1 MILSTTK
8 ELRLHA
14 PSVAIDNLGSFQ
26 GILDNSEKDFLLDKL
41 GAKLYQR
48 LCEYYE
54 SISPDDFYLDVTGGT
69 YAATPYKTLLLYAQ
83 RMVVFD
89 ALSRFAPQ
97 QAVSVNST
105 GINMASSNDYDTVSD
120 KMLDKS
126 VQGYKKEAMV
136 SLNNLLV
143 LLEGWAGDSV
153 RKTDDSVLK
162 TNDSV
167 QKTDDSVQKTDDS
180 VQIKDKEEI
189 VNLWQ
194 ESKFYFLHSDLLI
207 PTALTLQQYVDIYDN
222 RDRFIRLLPDLH
234 FIQDEYI
241 TEAIGEDTITQ
252 LLHSTDPADQRLLRK
267 VQRLMVAHLK
277 DRTTVIAFDKQTRQ
291 QAHDDVIALRTSI
304 LKTIKERTEQSQPSP
319 DTKPDTGTTPEAGSE
334 GYKNN
339 EPGSKIFV
347 SPMLY

>member
-1 MILSTTK
+1 MIILTTK

-14 PSVAIDNLGSFQ
+14 PSIAIDDLGSFQ

-41 GAKLYQR
+41 GAKLYQA
-48 LCEYYE
+48 LCAYYE
-54 SISPDDFYLDVTGGT
+54 SISPDDFYMDVTNGT
-69 YAATPYKTLLLYAQ
+69 YATTPYKVLLLYAQ

-89 ALSRFAPQ
+89 ALARFAPQ
-97 QAVSVNST
+97 QAVSVNSS

-143 LLEGWAGDSV
+143 LLEGWATPINTAMAVSETTGIDNEADF
-153 RKTDDSVLK
+153 RK
-162 TNDSV
+162 
-167 QKTDDSVQKTDDS
+167 
-180 VQIKDKEEI
+180 QIEEI
-189 VNLWQ
+189 IVLWQ

-241 TEAIGEDTITQ
+241 TEAIGEDLIAR
-252 LLHSTDPADQRLLRK
+252 LLHSTDPTDQRLLRK

-277 DRTTVIAFDKQTRQ
+277 ERTTVIAFDKQTRL
-291 QAHDDVIALRTSI
+291 QAHDDAIALRASI
-304 LKTIKERTEQSQPSP
+304 LKTIKERSEQSSP
-319 DTKPDTGTTPEAGSE
+319 DTDTQSNNE

-347 SPMLY
+347 SPLLY

>member
-1 MILSTTK
+1 MILTTTK

-14 PSVAIDNLGSFQ
+14 PSVAIDDLGSFQ

-41 GAKLYQR
+41 GAKLYQS
-48 LCEYYE
+48 LCKYYAN
-54 SISPDDFYLDVTGGT
+54 ISPDDFYLDVTSGT
-69 YAATPYKTLLLYAQ
+69 YAATPYKILLLYAQ

-89 ALSRFAPQ
+89 ALARFAPQ

-143 LLEGWAGDSV
+143 LLEGWATTANTAMAIDETAG
-153 RKTDDSVLK
+153 TDNEEDF
-162 TNDSV
+162 
-167 QKTDDSVQKTDDS
+167 QQ
-180 VQIKDKEEI
+180 QIEDI
-189 VNLWQ
+189 VYLWQ

-241 TEAIGEDTITQ
+241 TEAIGEDTIAR

-267 VQRLMVAHLK
+267 VQRLMVALLK
-277 DRTTVIAFDKQTRQ
+277 ERTTVIAFDKQTRQ
-291 QAHDDVIALRTSI
+291 QAHDDAIALRASI
-304 LKTIKERTEQSQPSP
+304 LKTIKERTEQPTSST
-319 DTKPDTGTTPEAGSE
+319 DTKPDTGTKAEGKSE

-339 EPGSKIFV
+339 EQGSKIFV
-347 SPMLY
+347 SPLLY

>member
-1 MILSTTK
+1 MIISTTK

-14 PSVAIDNLGSFQ
+14 PSVAIDDLGSFQ

-54 SISPDDFYLDVTGGT
+54 SISPDDFYLDATNGT

-105 GINMASSNDYDTVSD
+105 GINVASSNDYDAVSD

-143 LLEGWAGDSV
+143 LLEGWATTINTATAIDDETE
-153 RKTDDSVLK
+153 TDTTSEY
-162 TNDSV
+162 
-167 QKTDDSVQKTDDS
+167 QKQV
-180 VQIKDKEEI
+180 EEI
-189 VNLWQ
+189 VTLWQ

-241 TEAIGEDTITQ
+241 TEAIGEDIIMR
-252 LLHSTDPADQRLLRK
+252 LLHSTYPAGQRLMQR
-267 VQRLMVAHLK
+267 VQRLMVALLK
-277 DRTTVIAFDKQTRQ
+277 ERTTVIAFDKQTRQ
-291 QAHDDVIALRTSI
+291 QAHDDAVALRTSI
-304 LKTIKERTEQSQPSP
+304 LKTIKERTEQPHPSP
-319 DTKPDTGTTPEAGSE
+319 DTKPSTGATLEGGSE

-339 EPGSKIFV
+339 QSGSKIFV
-347 SPMLY
+347 SPLLY

>member
-14 PSVAIDNLGSFQ
+14 PSVAIDDLGSLQ

-48 LCEYYE
+48 LCEYYA
-54 SISPDDFYLDVTGGT
+54 SIPSDDFYLDVTGGT
-69 YAATPYKTLLLYAQ
+69 YDATPYKVLLLYAQ

-105 GINMASSNDYDTVSD
+105 GINMASSNDYDAVSD

-143 LLEGWAGDSV
+143 LLEGWAAPIYTATAIADEAG
-153 RKTDDSVLK
+153 TDTTSEY
-162 TNDSV
+162 
-167 QKTDDSVQKTDDS
+167 QKQV
-180 VQIKDKEEI
+180 EEI
-189 VNLWQ
+189 VVLWQ

-222 RDRFIRLLPDLH
+222 RDKFIRLLPDLH
-234 FIQDEYI
+234 FIQDEDI
-241 TEAIGEDTITQ
+241 TEAIGEDTITR
-252 LLHSTDPADQRLLRK
+252 LLHSTDPADQRLMRK
-267 VQRLMVAHLK
+267 VQRLMVALLK
-277 DRTTVIAFDKQTRQ
+277 ERTTVIAFDKQTRQ
-291 QAHDDVIALRTSI
+291 QAHDDAVALRTSI
-304 LKTIKERTEQSQPSP
+304 LNTIKECAEQPQPST
-319 DTKPDTGTTPEAGSE
+319 DTDTENKTENNSE

-347 SPMLY
+347 SPLLY

>member
-14 PSVAIDNLGSFQ
+14 PSVAIDDLGSFQ

-41 GAKLYQR
+41 GSKLYQS
-48 LCEYYE
+48 LCKYYE

-69 YAATPYKTLLLYAQ
+69 YAATPYKVLLLYAQ

-89 ALSRFAPQ
+89 ALARFEPQ

-105 GINMASSNDYDTVSD
+105 GINMASSNDYEAVSD

-143 LLEGWAGDSV
+143 LLEGWATPISTAMAIGDTAG
-153 RKTDDSVLK
+153 TDTTSEY
-162 TNDSV
+162 
-167 QKTDDSVQKTDDS
+167 QKQV
-180 VQIKDKEEI
+180 EEI
-189 VNLWQ
+189 VVLWQ
-194 ESKFYFLHSDLLI
+194 ESKFYFLHADLLI

-222 RDRFIRLLPDLH
+222 RDKFIRLLPDLH

-241 TEAIGEDTITQ
+241 TEAIGEDTIDL
-252 LLHSTDPADQRLLRK
+252 LLHSTDPDDQRLLRK

-277 DRTTVIAFDKQTRQ
+277 ERTTVIAFDKQTRQ
-291 QAHDDVIALRTSI
+291 QAHDDAVALRTSI
-304 LKTIKERTEQSQPSP
+304 LKAIKERNEQPQPST
-319 DTKPDTGTTPEAGSE
+319 DTTPSTDTENKTENNE

-339 EPGSKIFV
+339 EPDSKIFV
-347 SPMLY
+347 SPLLY

>member
-1 MILSTTK
+1 MIILTTK

-14 PSVAIDNLGSFQ
+14 PSIAIDDLGSFQ

-41 GAKLYQR
+41 GAKLYQA
-48 LCEYYE
+48 LCAYYE
-54 SISPDDFYLDVTGGT
+54 SISPDDFYMDVTNGT
-69 YAATPYKTLLLYAQ
+69 YAATPYKVLLLYAQ

-89 ALSRFAPQ
+89 ALARFAPQ
-97 QAVSVNST
+97 QAVSVNSS

-143 LLEGWAGDSV
+143 LLEGWATPINTAMAVSETTGIDNEA
-153 RKTDDSVLK
+153 DF
-162 TNDSV
+162 
-167 QKTDDSVQKTDDS
+167 QK
-180 VQIKDKEEI
+180 QIEEI
-189 VNLWQ
+189 IVLWQ

-241 TEAIGEDTITQ
+241 TEAIGEDLIAR
-252 LLHSTDPADQRLLRK
+252 LLHSTDPTDQRLLRK

-277 DRTTVIAFDKQTRQ
+277 ERTTVIAFDKQTRL
-291 QAHDDVIALRTSI
+291 QAHDDAIALRASI
-304 LKTIKERTEQSQPSP
+304 LKTIKERSEQSSP
-319 DTKPDTGTTPEAGSE
+319 DTDTQSNNE

-347 SPMLY
+347 SPLLY

>member
-14 PSVAIDNLGSFQ
+14 PSVAIDDLGSFQ

-41 GAKLYQR
+41 GSKLYQS
-48 LCEYYE
+48 LCAYYE
-54 SISPDDFYLDVTGGT
+54 SISPDDFYTDVTSGT
-69 YAATPYKTLLLYAQ
+69 YAATPYKVLLLYAQ

-89 ALSRFAPQ
+89 ALARFAPQ
-97 QAVSVNST
+97 HAVSVNST
-105 GINMASSNDYDTVSD
+105 GINMASSNDYDAVSD

-143 LLEGWAGDSV
+143 LLEGWAMPINTAMAIDETTG
-153 RKTDDSVLK
+153 TDITSEY
-162 TNDSV
+162 
-167 QKTDDSVQKTDDS
+167 QKQV
-180 VQIKDKEEI
+180 EEI
-189 VNLWQ
+189 VVLWQ
-194 ESKFYFLHSDLLI
+194 ESKFYFLHADLLI

-241 TEAIGEDTITQ
+241 TEAIGEDLIAQ

-277 DRTTVIAFDKQTRQ
+277 ERTTVIAFDKQTRQ
-291 QAHDDVIALRTSI
+291 QAHDDAVALRTSI
-304 LKTIKERTEQSQPSP
+304 LKAIKERTELIESSS
-319 DTKPDTGTTPEAGSE
+319 DTKPDNGTTSEADSK
-334 GYKNN
+334 GYENN

-347 SPMLY
+347 SPLLY

>member
-14 PSVAIDNLGSFQ
+14 PSVAIDDLGSFQ

-41 GAKLYQR
+41 GSKLYQA
-48 LCEYYE
+48 LCAYYE
-54 SISPDDFYLDVTGGT
+54 SISPDDFYTDVTNGT
-69 YAATPYKTLLLYAQ
+69 YAATPYKVLLLYAQ

-89 ALSRFAPQ
+89 ALARFAPQ

-105 GINMASSNDYDTVSD
+105 GINMASSNDYEAVND

-143 LLEGWAGDSV
+143 LLEGWATPINTAMAIGETTG
-153 RKTDDSVLK
+153 TDTS
-162 TNDSV
+162 SEY
-167 QKTDDSVQKTDDS
+167 QKQV
-180 VQIKDKEEI
+180 VEI
-189 VNLWQ
+189 VGLWQ
-194 ESKFYFLHSDLLI
+194 ESKFYFLHADLLI

-241 TEAIGEDTITQ
+241 TEAIGEDTIDL
-252 LLHSTDPADQRLLRK
+252 LLHSTDPDDQRLLRK

-277 DRTTVIAFDKQTRQ
+277 ERTTVIAFDKQTRQ
-291 QAHDDVIALRTSI
+291 QSHDDAIALRTSI
-304 LKTIKERTEQSQPSP
+304 LKTIKERTEPIESSP
-319 DTKPDTGTTPEAGSE
+319 DTKPDANSEGKTE

-347 SPMLY
+347 SPLLY

>member
-1 MILSTTK
+1 MILLTTK

-14 PSVAIDNLGSFQ
+14 PSVAIDDLGSFQ

-48 LCEYYE
+48 LCEYYA
-54 SISPDDFYLDVTGGT
+54 SISPDDFYLDVTSGT
-69 YAATPYKTLLLYAQ
+69 YTATPYKVLLLYAQ

-89 ALSRFAPQ
+89 ALARFAPQ

-143 LLEGWAGDSV
+143 LLEGWATTINTAMAVDETSG
-153 RKTDDSVLK
+153 TDTEDEF
-162 TNDSV
+162 
-167 QKTDDSVQKTDDS
+167 QKQV
-180 VQIKDKEEI
+180 EEI
-189 VNLWQ
+189 VMLWQ

-241 TEAIGEDTITQ
+241 TEAIGEDTIAQ

-277 DRTTVIAFDKQTRQ
+277 ERTTVIAFDKQTRQ
-291 QAHDDVIALRTSI
+291 QAHDDAIALRTSI
-304 LKTIKERTEQSQPSP
+304 LKTIKERTEQPQSSP
-319 DTKPDTGTTPEAGSE
+319 GTTSDTATATDSSNSE

-347 SPMLY
+347 PPLLY

>member
-1 MILSTTK
+1 MILTTTK

-14 PSVAIDNLGSFQ
+14 PSVAIDDLGSFQ

-48 LCEYYE
+48 LCEYYN

-69 YAATPYKTLLLYAQ
+69 YAATPYKVLLLYAQ

-143 LLEGWAGDSV
+143 LLEGWAAPICTAATIDDETE
-153 RKTDDSVLK
+153 TDTTSDY
-162 TNDSV
+162 
-167 QKTDDSVQKTDDS
+167 QKQV
-180 VQIKDKEEI
+180 EEI
-189 VNLWQ
+189 VVLWQ

-222 RDRFIRLLPDLH
+222 RDKFIRLLPDLH

-241 TEAIGEDTITQ
+241 SEAIGEDTINR

-277 DRTTVIAFDKQTRQ
+277 ERTTVIAFDKQTRQ
-291 QAHDDVIALRTSI
+291 QAHDDAIALRTSI
-304 LKTIKERTEQSQPSP
+304 LKTIKERTEQPQPST
-319 DTKPDTGTTPEAGSE
+319 DTKPDTGATSDADSE

-339 EPGSKIFV
+339 EQGSKIFV
-347 SPMLY
+347 SPLLY

>member
-14 PSVAIDNLGSFQ
+14 PSVAIDDLGSFQ

-41 GAKLYQR
+41 GGKLYQA
-48 LCEYYE
+48 LCAYYE
-54 SISPDDFYLDVTGGT
+54 RISPDDFYLDVTCGT
-69 YAATPYKTLLLYAQ
+69 YAATPYKVLLLYAQ

-89 ALSRFAPQ
+89 ALARFAPQ

-105 GINMASSNDYDTVSD
+105 GINMASSNDYEAVSD

-143 LLEGWAGDSV
+143 LLEGWAMPINTAMAIDETAG
-153 RKTDDSVLK
+153 TDNTSEY
-162 TNDSV
+162 
-167 QKTDDSVQKTDDS
+167 QKQV
-180 VQIKDKEEI
+180 EEI
-189 VNLWQ
+189 VVLWQ
-194 ESKFYFLHSDLLI
+194 ESKFYFLHADLLI

-241 TEAIGEDTITQ
+241 TETIGEDTID
-252 LLHSTDPADQRLLRK
+252 LLLLSTDPDDQRLLRK

-277 DRTTVIAFDKQTRQ
+277 ERTTVIAFDKQTRQ
-291 QAHDDVIALRTSI
+291 QAHDDTSALRTSI
-304 LKTIKERTEQSQPSP
+304 LKTIKERTEPIEPSP
-319 DTKPDTGTTPEAGSE
+319 DTNPDANSEGRNE

-347 SPMLY
+347 SPLLY

>member
-14 PSVAIDNLGSFQ
+14 PSVAIDDLGSFQ

-41 GAKLYQR
+41 GNKLYQA

-54 SISPDDFYLDVTGGT
+54 SISPDDFYMDVTNGT
-69 YAATPYKTLLLYAQ
+69 YANSPFKALLLYAQ

-105 GINMASSNDYDTVSD
+105 GINMASSNDYDSVSD

-143 LLEGWAGDSV
+143 LLEGWATPINTAMAI
-153 RKTDDSVLK
+153 TDE
-162 TNDSV
+162 TG
-167 QKTDDSVQKTDDS
+167 TDVTSDFEKQV
-180 VQIKDKEEI
+180 EEI
-189 VNLWQ
+189 VALWQ

-241 TEAIGEDTITQ
+241 TETIGEKVIAR
-252 LLHSTDPADQRLLRK
+252 LLHSTAPTDQRLLRK

-277 DRTTVIAFDKQTRQ
+277 ERTTVIAFDKQTRQ
-291 QAHDDVIALRTSI
+291 QAHDDAVALRTSI
-304 LKTIKERTEQSQPSP
+304 LKTIKERTEPIESSS
-319 DTKPDTGTTPEAGSE
+319 DTKPDANNEGKNE

-339 EPGSKIFV
+339 EPDSKIFV
-347 SPMLY
+347 SPLLY

>member
-1 MILSTTK
+1 MILTTTK

-14 PSVAIDNLGSFQ
+14 PSVAIDDLGSFQ

-41 GAKLYQR
+41 GAKLYQS
-48 LCEYYE
+48 LCDYYAG
-54 SISPDDFYLDVTGGT
+54 ISPDDFYLDVTSGT
-69 YAATPYKTLLLYAQ
+69 YAATPYKVLLLYAQ

-143 LLEGWAGDSV
+143 LLEGWATTANTAMAIGDETE
-153 RKTDDSVLK
+153 TDSEDEF
-162 TNDSV
+162 
-167 QKTDDSVQKTDDS
+167 QKQV
-180 VQIKDKEEI
+180 EEI
-189 VNLWQ
+189 VLLWQ

-241 TEAIGEDTITQ
+241 TEAIGEDTIAQ

-277 DRTTVIAFDKQTRQ
+277 ERTTVIAFDKQTRQ
-291 QAHDDVIALRTSI
+291 QAHDDAIALRTSI
-304 LKTIKERTEQSQPSP
+304 LKTIKERTQQPQPSTDAEVKA
-319 DTKPDTGTTPEAGSE
+319 DTQAESNSE

-347 SPMLY
+347 PPLLY

>member
-1 MILSTTK
+1 MIILTTK

-14 PSVAIDNLGSFQ
+14 PSIAIDDLGSFQ

-41 GAKLYQR
+41 GTKLYQA
-48 LCEYYE
+48 LCAYYE
-54 SISPDDFYLDVTGGT
+54 SISPDDFYMDVTNGT
-69 YAATPYKTLLLYAQ
+69 YAATPYKVLLLYAQ

-89 ALSRFAPQ
+89 ALARFAPQ
-97 QAVSVNST
+97 QAVSVNSS

-143 LLEGWAGDSV
+143 LLEGWAIPINTAMAVGETTGIDNEA
-153 RKTDDSVLK
+153 DF
-162 TNDSV
+162 
-167 QKTDDSVQKTDDS
+167 QK
-180 VQIKDKEEI
+180 QIEEI
-189 VNLWQ
+189 IVLWQ

-241 TEAIGEDTITQ
+241 TEAIGEDLIAR
-252 LLHSTDPADQRLLRK
+252 LLHSTDPIDQRLLRK

-277 DRTTVIAFDKQTRQ
+277 ERTSVIAFDKQTRL
-291 QAHDDVIALRTSI
+291 QAHDDAIALRASI
-304 LKTIKERTEQSQPSP
+304 LKTIKECSEQASP
-319 DTKPDTGTTPEAGSE
+319 DTETTSPDSDTQSNNE

-347 SPMLY
+347 SPLLY

>member
-14 PSVAIDNLGSFQ
+14 PSVAIDDLGSFQ

-41 GAKLYQR
+41 GSKLYQA
-48 LCEYYE
+48 LCAYYE
-54 SISPDDFYLDVTGGT
+54 SISPDDFYLDVTNGT
-69 YAATPYKTLLLYAQ
+69 YAAIPYKVLLLYAQ

-89 ALSRFAPQ
+89 ALARFAPQ

-105 GINMASSNDYDTVSD
+105 GINMASSNDYEAVSD

-143 LLEGWAGDSV
+143 LLEGWA
-153 RKTDDSVLK
+153 TPIN
-162 TNDSV
+162 TAM
-167 QKTDDSVQKTDDS
+167 
-180 VQIKDKEEI
+180 EI
-189 VNLWQ
+189 VDTSGTDTTSEYQKQVEDIVVLWQ
-194 ESKFYFLHSDLLI
+194 ESKFYFLHADLLI

-222 RDRFIRLLPDLH
+222 RDKFIRLLPDLH

-241 TEAIGEDTITQ
+241 TEAIGEDTIDL
-252 LLHSTDPADQRLLRK
+252 LLHSTDPDDQRLLRK

-277 DRTTVIAFDKQTRQ
+277 ERTTVIAFDKQTRQ
-291 QAHDDVIALRTSI
+291 QAHDDAVALRTSI
-304 LKTIKERTEQSQPSP
+304 LKTIKERTEPIESPP
-319 DTKPDTGTTPEAGSE
+319 DTKPDTNSEGKNE

-347 SPMLY
+347 SPLLY

>member
-1 MILSTTK
+1 MILTTTK

-14 PSVAIDNLGSFQ
+14 PSVAIDDLGSFQ

-41 GAKLYQR
+41 GAKLYQS
-48 LCEYYE
+48 LCKYYD
-54 SISPDDFYLDVTGGT
+54 SISPDDFYLDVTSGT
-69 YAATPYKTLLLYAQ
+69 YAATPYKILLLYAQ

-89 ALSRFAPQ
+89 ALARFAPQ

-143 LLEGWAGDSV
+143 LLEGWATTAKTAMAIGDETE
-153 RKTDDSVLK
+153 TDSEDEF
-162 TNDSV
+162 
-167 QKTDDSVQKTDDS
+167 QKQV
-180 VQIKDKEEI
+180 EEI
-189 VNLWQ
+189 VLLWQ

-234 FIQDEYI
+234 FIQDEYV
-241 TEAIGEDTITQ
+241 TEAIGEDIIAQ

-277 DRTTVIAFDKQTRQ
+277 ERTTVIAFDKQTRQ
-291 QAHDDVIALRTSI
+291 QAHDDTIALRTSI
-304 LKTIKERTEQSQPSP
+304 LKTIKERTQQPQP
-319 DTKPDTGTTPEAGSE
+319 DTKAKADTQAESNSE

-339 EPGSKIFV
+339 EQGSKIFV
-347 SPMLY
+347 SPLLY

>member
-1 MILSTTK
+1 MIISTTK
-8 ELRLHA
+8 ELRIHA
-14 PSVAIDNLGSFQ
+14 PSVAIDDLGSFQ

-41 GAKLYQR
+41 GAKLYQS
-48 LCEYYE
+48 LCKYYE
-54 SISPDDFYLDVTGGT
+54 SISPDDFYMDVTNGT
-69 YAATPYKTLLLYAQ
+69 YATTPYKVLLLYAQ

-105 GINMASSNDYDTVSD
+105 GINMASSNDYDSVSD

-143 LLEGWAGDSV
+143 LLEGWATPINTAMEIADTTETDTASEY
-153 RKTDDSVLK
+153 RKQV
-162 TNDSV
+162 
-167 QKTDDSVQKTDDS
+167 
-180 VQIKDKEEI
+180 EEI
-189 VNLWQ
+189 VAHWQ

-207 PTALTLQQYVDIYDN
+207 PTALTLQRYVDIYDN

-241 TEAIGEDTITQ
+241 TEALGEEVLTQ
-252 LLHSTDPADQRLLRK
+252 LLHSTDPTDQRLLRK

-277 DRTTVIAFDKQTRQ
+277 ERTTVIAFDKQTRQ
-291 QAHDDVIALRTSI
+291 QAHDDVVALRTSV
-304 LKTIKERTEQSQPSP
+304 LKAIKERTEPPQPSP
-319 DTKPDTGTTPEAGSE
+319 DTKPGTDTTPDGKTE
-334 GYKNN
+334 GYKYN

-347 SPMLY
+347 SPLLY

>member
-1 MILSTTK
+1 MILTTTK

-14 PSVAIDNLGSFQ
+14 PSVAIDDLGSFQ

-41 GAKLYQR
+41 GAKLYQS
-48 LCEYYE
+48 LCKYYE
-54 SISPDDFYLDVTGGT
+54 SISPDDFYLDVTSGT
-69 YAATPYKTLLLYAQ
+69 YAATPYKVLLLYAQ

-89 ALSRFAPQ
+89 ALARFAPQ

-143 LLEGWAGDSV
+143 LLEGWATTANTAMAIDETAG
-153 RKTDDSVLK
+153 TD
-162 TNDSV
+162 NEEEF
-167 QKTDDSVQKTDDS
+167 QE
-180 VQIKDKEEI
+180 QIEDI
-189 VNLWQ
+189 VYLWQ

-241 TEAIGEDTITQ
+241 TEAIGEDVIAQ

-277 DRTTVIAFDKQTRQ
+277 ERTTVIAFDKQTRQ
-291 QAHDDVIALRTSI
+291 QAHDDAVALRTSI
-304 LKTIKERTEQSQPSP
+304 LNTIKERTEQPQPST
-319 DTKPDTGTTPEAGSE
+319 DTEAKAESKNE

-339 EPGSKIFV
+339 ESGSKIFV
-347 SPMLY
+347 SPLLY

>member
-14 PSVAIDNLGSFQ
+14 PSVAIDDLGSFQ

-41 GAKLYQR
+41 GSKLYQS
-48 LCEYYE
+48 LCEYYA
-54 SISPDDFYLDVTGGT
+54 SISPDDFYMDVTNGI
-69 YAATPYKTLLLYAQ
+69 YAATPYKVLLLYAQ

-89 ALSRFAPQ
+89 ALARFAPQ
-97 QAVSVNST
+97 QAVSVNSA
-105 GINMASSNDYDTVSD
+105 GINMASSNDYDSVSD

-143 LLEGWAGDSV
+143 LLEGWATPINTAMII
-153 RKTDDSVLK
+153 TDA
-162 TNDSV
+162 TG
-167 QKTDDSVQKTDDS
+167 TDITSEFQQQV
-180 VQIKDKEEI
+180 EEI
-189 VNLWQ
+189 VVLWQ

-241 TEAIGEDTITQ
+241 TEAIGEDIITQ
-252 LLHSTDPADQRLLRK
+252 LLHSTDPTDQRLLRK

-277 DRTTVIAFDKQTRQ
+277 ERTTVIAFDKQTRL
-291 QAHDDVIALRTSI
+291 QAHDDAVALRTSI
-304 LKTIKERTEQSQPSP
+304 LKAIKERTEQPESTP
-319 DTKPDTGTTPEAGSE
+319 DTKPNTESKVEGDNE

-347 SPMLY
+347 SPLLY

>member
-14 PSVAIDNLGSFQ
+14 PSVAIDDLGSFQ

-41 GAKLYQR
+41 GEKLYQS
-48 LCEYYE
+48 LCKYYE
-54 SISPDDFYLDVTGGT
+54 SISPDDFYLDVTSGT
-69 YAATPYKTLLLYAQ
+69 YAATPYKVLLLYAQ

-89 ALSRFAPQ
+89 ALARFAPQ

-143 LLEGWAGDSV
+143 LLEGWATQINTATEIADETG
-153 RKTDDSVLK
+153 TDTTSDY
-162 TNDSV
+162 
-167 QKTDDSVQKTDDS
+167 QKQV
-180 VQIKDKEEI
+180 EEI
-189 VNLWQ
+189 VVLWQ

-241 TEAIGEDTITQ
+241 TEAIGEDIITQ

-277 DRTTVIAFDKQTRQ
+277 ERTTVIAFDKQTRQ
-291 QAHDDVIALRTSI
+291 QAHDDAIALRTSI
-304 LKTIKERTEQSQPSP
+304 LNTIKECTEQPQPST
-319 DTKPDTGTTPEAGSE
+319 DTTPEANSE

-339 EPGSKIFV
+339 ESGSKIFV
-347 SPMLY
+347 SPLLY

>member
-1 MILSTTK
+1 MILTTTK

-14 PSVAIDNLGSFQ
+14 PSVAIDDLGSFQ

-41 GAKLYQR
+41 GAKLYQS
-48 LCEYYE
+48 LCEYYG
-54 SISPDDFYLDVTGGT
+54 SISPDDFYLDVTSGT
-69 YAATPYKTLLLYAQ
+69 YAATPYKVLLLYAQ

-89 ALSRFAPQ
+89 ALARFAPQ

-143 LLEGWAGDSV
+143 LLEGWATTANTAMAIDETIG
-153 RKTDDSVLK
+153 TD
-162 TNDSV
+162 NEEEF
-167 QKTDDSVQKTDDS
+167 QQ
-180 VQIKDKEEI
+180 QIEDI
-189 VNLWQ
+189 VYLWQ

-241 TEAIGEDTITQ
+241 TEAIGEDVIAQ
-252 LLHSTDPADQRLLRK
+252 LLHSTDLADQRLLRK

-277 DRTTVIAFDKQTRQ
+277 ERTTVIAFDKQTRQ
-291 QAHDDVIALRTSI
+291 QAHDDAVALRTSI
-304 LKTIKERTEQSQPSP
+304 LNTIKERIEHPQPQP
-319 DTKPDTGTTPEAGSE
+319 DTEAKADTEAESNSE

-339 EPGSKIFV
+339 EQGSKIFV
-347 SPMLY
+347 SPLLY

>member
-14 PSVAIDNLGSFQ
+14 PSIAIDDLGSFQ

-41 GAKLYQR
+41 GAKLYQA
-48 LCEYYE
+48 LCAYYE
-54 SISPDDFYLDVTGGT
+54 SISPDDFYMDIINGT
-69 YAATPYKTLLLYAQ
+69 YTATPYKVLLLYAQ

-89 ALSRFAPQ
+89 ALARFAPQ
-97 QAVSVNST
+97 QAVSVNSS
-105 GINMASSNDYDTVSD
+105 GINMASSNDYDTVTD
-120 KMLDKS
+120 QMLDKS

-143 LLEGWAGDSV
+143 LLEGWATPINTAITVGETTGIDNEQ
-153 RKTDDSVLK
+153 DF
-162 TNDSV
+162 
-167 QKTDDSVQKTDDS
+167 QK
-180 VQIKDKEEI
+180 QIEEI
-189 VNLWQ
+189 IVLWQ
-194 ESKFYFLHSDLLI
+194 ESKFYFLHADLLI

-241 TEAIGEDTITQ
+241 TEAIGEDLIAR
-252 LLHSTDPADQRLLRK
+252 LLHSTDPTDQRLLRK

-277 DRTTVIAFDKQTRQ
+277 ERTSVIAFDKQTRL
-291 QAHDDVIALRTSI
+291 QAHDDAIALRASI
-304 LKTIKERTEQSQPSP
+304 LKTIKERTEQSSPDNESTSP
-319 DTKPDTGTTPEAGSE
+319 DTDTQSNNE

-347 SPMLY
+347 SPLLY

>member
-1 MILSTTK
+1 MILTTTK

-14 PSVAIDNLGSFQ
+14 PSVAIDDLGSFQ

-41 GAKLYQR
+41 GAKLYQS
-48 LCEYYE
+48 LCKYYE
-54 SISPDDFYLDVTGGT
+54 SISPDDFYLDVTNGT
-69 YAATPYKTLLLYAQ
+69 YAATPYKVLLLYAQ

-89 ALSRFAPQ
+89 ALARFAPQ

-143 LLEGWAGDSV
+143 LLEGWATTINTATAIDDATE
-153 RKTDDSVLK
+153 TDTASEY
-162 TNDSV
+162 
-167 QKTDDSVQKTDDS
+167 QKQV
-180 VQIKDKEEI
+180 EEI
-189 VNLWQ
+189 VVLWQ

-241 TEAIGEDTITQ
+241 TEALGEDIISQ

-277 DRTTVIAFDKQTRQ
+277 ERTTVIAFDKQTRQ
-291 QAHDDVIALRTSI
+291 QAHDDAIALRTSI
-304 LKTIKERTEQSQPSP
+304 LKTIKERTEQPQPST
-319 DTKPDTGTTPEAGSE
+319 DTKMDTDTKAESNSE

-347 SPMLY
+347 SPLLY

>member
-14 PSVAIDNLGSFQ
+14 PSVAIDDLGSFQ

-41 GAKLYQR
+41 GSKLYQA
-48 LCEYYE
+48 LCAYYE
-54 SISPDDFYLDVTGGT
+54 SISPDDFYLDVTSGT
-69 YAATPYKTLLLYAQ
+69 YAATPYKVLLLYAQ

-89 ALSRFAPQ
+89 ALARFAPQ

-105 GINMASSNDYDTVSD
+105 GINMASSNDYEAVSD

-143 LLEGWAGDSV
+143 LLEGWAMPINTAMAIDGTAG
-153 RKTDDSVLK
+153 TDTTSEY
-162 TNDSV
+162 
-167 QKTDDSVQKTDDS
+167 QKQV
-180 VQIKDKEEI
+180 EEI
-189 VNLWQ
+189 VVLWQ
-194 ESKFYFLHSDLLI
+194 ESKFYFLHADLLI

-241 TEAIGEDTITQ
+241 TEAIGEDTIDL
-252 LLHSTDPADQRLLRK
+252 LLHSTDPDDQRLLRK

-277 DRTTVIAFDKQTRQ
+277 ERTTVIAFDKQTRQ
-291 QAHDDVIALRTSI
+291 QAHDDAVALRTSI
-304 LKTIKERTEQSQPSP
+304 LKAIKERTEPIESSP
-319 DTKPDTGTTPEAGSE
+319 DTSPDTNNEGKNE
-334 GYKNN
+334 GYENN

-347 SPMLY
+347 SPLLY

>member
-1 MILSTTK
+1 MIILTTK

-14 PSVAIDNLGSFQ
+14 PSIAIDDLGSFQ

-41 GAKLYQR
+41 GTKLYQA
-48 LCEYYE
+48 LCAYYE
-54 SISPDDFYLDVTGGT
+54 SISPDDFYMDVTNGT
-69 YAATPYKTLLLYAQ
+69 YAATPYKVLLLYAQ

-89 ALSRFAPQ
+89 ALARFAPQ
-97 QAVSVNST
+97 QAVSVNSS

-143 LLEGWAGDSV
+143 LLEGWAIPINTAMAVGETTGIDNEA
-153 RKTDDSVLK
+153 DF
-162 TNDSV
+162 
-167 QKTDDSVQKTDDS
+167 QK
-180 VQIKDKEEI
+180 QIEEI
-189 VNLWQ
+189 IVLWQ

-241 TEAIGEDTITQ
+241 TEAIGEDLIAR
-252 LLHSTDPADQRLLRK
+252 LFHSTDPIDQRLLRK

-277 DRTTVIAFDKQTRQ
+277 ERTSVIAFDKQTRL
-291 QAHDDVIALRTSI
+291 QAHDDAIALRASI
-304 LKTIKERTEQSQPSP
+304 LKTIKERSEQASP
-319 DTKPDTGTTPEAGSE
+319 DSDTQSNNE

-347 SPMLY
+347 SPLLY

>member
-1 MILSTTK
+1 MIILTTK

-14 PSVAIDNLGSFQ
+14 PSIAIDDLGSFQ

-41 GAKLYQR
+41 GAKLYQA
-48 LCEYYE
+48 LCAYYE
-54 SISPDDFYLDVTGGT
+54 SISPDDFYMDVTNGT
-69 YAATPYKTLLLYAQ
+69 YATTPYKVLLLYAQ

-89 ALSRFAPQ
+89 ALARFAPQ
-97 QAVSVNST
+97 QAVSVNSS

-143 LLEGWAGDSV
+143 LLEGWATPINTAMAVSETTGIDNEA
-153 RKTDDSVLK
+153 DF
-162 TNDSV
+162 
-167 QKTDDSVQKTDDS
+167 QK
-180 VQIKDKEEI
+180 QIEEI
-189 VNLWQ
+189 IVLWQ

-234 FIQDEYI
+234 FIQNEYI
-241 TEAIGEDTITQ
+241 TEAIGEDLIPR
-252 LLHSTDPADQRLLRK
+252 LLHSTDPTDQRLLRK

-277 DRTTVIAFDKQTRQ
+277 ERTTVIAFDKQTRL
-291 QAHDDVIALRTSI
+291 QAHDDAIALRASI
-304 LKTIKERTEQSQPSP
+304 LKTIKERSEQSSP
-319 DTKPDTGTTPEAGSE
+319 DTDTQSNNE

-347 SPMLY
+347 SPLLY

>member
-1 MILSTTK
+1 MILTTTK

-14 PSVAIDNLGSFQ
+14 PSVAIDDLGSFQ

-41 GAKLYQR
+41 GAKLYQS
-48 LCEYYE
+48 LCDYYAG
-54 SISPDDFYLDVTGGT
+54 ISPDDFYLDVTSGT
-69 YAATPYKTLLLYAQ
+69 YAATPYKVLLLYAQ

-143 LLEGWAGDSV
+143 LLEGWAAPIYTAAAIAD
-153 RKTDDSVLK
+153 TDG
-162 TNDSV
+162 TNTTDTTDTTDTKSEY
-167 QKTDDSVQKTDDS
+167 QKQV
-180 VQIKDKEEI
+180 EEI
-189 VNLWQ
+189 VLLWQ

-241 TEAIGEDTITQ
+241 TEAIGEDIIAQ

-267 VQRLMVAHLK
+267 VQRLMVALLK
-277 DRTTVIAFDKQTRQ
+277 ERTTVIAFDKQTRQ
-291 QAHDDVIALRTSI
+291 QAHDDAVALRTSI
-304 LKTIKERTEQSQPSP
+304 LKTIKERTEQPQPQP
-319 DTKPDTGTTPEAGSE
+319 DTKAKADTQAEGKSE

-339 EPGSKIFV
+339 EQGSKIFV
-347 SPMLY
+347 SPLLY

>member
-14 PSVAIDNLGSFQ
+14 PSIAIDDLGSFQ

-41 GAKLYQR
+41 GAKLYQA
-48 LCEYYE
+48 LCAYYE
-54 SISPDDFYLDVTGGT
+54 SISPDDFYMDIINGT
-69 YAATPYKTLLLYAQ
+69 YTATPYKVLLLYAQ

-89 ALSRFAPQ
+89 ALARFAPQ
-97 QAVSVNST
+97 QAVSVNSS
-105 GINMASSNDYDTVSD
+105 GINMASSNDYDTVTD

-143 LLEGWAGDSV
+143 LLEGWATPINTAITVGETTGIDNEQ
-153 RKTDDSVLK
+153 DF
-162 TNDSV
+162 
-167 QKTDDSVQKTDDS
+167 QK
-180 VQIKDKEEI
+180 QIEEI
-189 VNLWQ
+189 IVLWQ
-194 ESKFYFLHSDLLI
+194 ESKFYFLHADLLI

-241 TEAIGEDTITQ
+241 TEAIGEDLIAR
-252 LLHSTDPADQRLLRK
+252 LLHSTDPTDQRLLRK

-277 DRTTVIAFDKQTRQ
+277 ERTSVIAFDKQTRL
-291 QAHDDVIALRTSI
+291 QAHDDAIALRASI
-304 LKTIKERTEQSQPSP
+304 LKTIKERTEQSSPDNESTSP
-319 DTKPDTGTTPEAGSE
+319 DTDTQSNNE

-347 SPMLY
+347 SPLLY

>member
-14 PSVAIDNLGSFQ
+14 PSIAIDDLGSFQ

-41 GAKLYQR
+41 GAKLYQA
-48 LCEYYE
+48 LCAYYE
-54 SISPDDFYLDVTGGT
+54 SISPDDFYMDVTNGT
-69 YAATPYKTLLLYAQ
+69 YAAAPYKVLLLYAQ

-89 ALSRFAPQ
+89 ALARFAPQ
-97 QAVSVNST
+97 QAVSVNSS

-143 LLEGWAGDSV
+143 LLEGWATPINTAMAVGETAG
-153 RKTDDSVLK
+153 TDTESEFQKQIEDIVL
-162 TNDSV
+162 
-167 QKTDDSVQKTDDS
+167 
-180 VQIKDKEEI
+180 
-189 VNLWQ
+189 LWQ
-194 ESKFYFLHSDLLI
+194 ESTFYFLHADLLI

-241 TEAIGEDTITQ
+241 TEAIGEDLIAR
-252 LLHSTDPADQRLLRK
+252 LLHSTDPTDQRLLRK

-277 DRTTVIAFDKQTRQ
+277 ERTTVIAFDKQTRL
-291 QAHDDVIALRTSI
+291 QAHDDAIALRTSI
-304 LKTIKERTEQSQPSP
+304 LKTIKERTEQSSP
-319 DTKPDTGTTPEAGSE
+319 DTETDNENSKNNDSQ

-347 SPMLY
+347 SPLLY

>member
-1 MILSTTK
+1 MILTTTK

-14 PSVAIDNLGSFQ
+14 PSVAIDDLGSFQ

-48 LCEYYE
+48 LCDYYA
-54 SISPDDFYLDVTGGT
+54 SISPDDFYLDVTSGT
-69 YAATPYKTLLLYAQ
+69 YAATPYKVLLLYAQ

-89 ALSRFAPQ
+89 ALARFAPQ

-143 LLEGWAGDSV
+143 LLEGWATQINTATEIADETG
-153 RKTDDSVLK
+153 TDTASEF
-162 TNDSV
+162 
-167 QKTDDSVQKTDDS
+167 QK
-180 VQIKDKEEI
+180 QIEEI
-189 VNLWQ
+189 VLLWQ

-241 TEAIGEDTITQ
+241 TEAIGEDVIAQ

-277 DRTTVIAFDKQTRQ
+277 ERTTVIAFDKQTRQ
-291 QAHDDVIALRTSI
+291 QAHDDAVALRTSI
-304 LKTIKERTEQSQPSP
+304 LKTIKERAEQPQPST
-319 DTKPDTGTTPEAGSE
+319 DTETKAESKTESKNE

-347 SPMLY
+347 SPLLF

>member
-14 PSVAIDNLGSFQ
+14 PSIAIDDLGSFQ

-41 GAKLYQR
+41 GAKLYQA
-48 LCEYYE
+48 LCAYYE
-54 SISPDDFYLDVTGGT
+54 SFSPDDFYMDVINGT
-69 YAATPYKTLLLYAQ
+69 YVATPYKVLLLYAQ

-89 ALSRFAPQ
+89 ALARFAPQ
-97 QAVSVNST
+97 QAVSINST
-105 GINMASSNDYDTVSD
+105 GINMASSNDYDSVSD

-143 LLEGWAGDSV
+143 LLEGWATPINTAMAVGETTGID
-153 RKTDDSVLK
+153 
-162 TNDSV
+162 NEAEF
-167 QKTDDSVQKTDDS
+167 QK
-180 VQIKDKEEI
+180 QIEEI
-189 VNLWQ
+189 VLLWQ

-241 TEAIGEDTITQ
+241 TEAIGEDNIAR
-252 LLHSTDPADQRLLRK
+252 LLHSTAPTDQRLLRK

-277 DRTTVIAFDKQTRQ
+277 ERTSVIPFDKQTRL
-291 QAHDDVIALRTSI
+291 QAHDDAIALRASI
-304 LKTIKERTEQSQPSP
+304 LNTIKERTEQASP
-319 DTKPDTGTTPEAGSE
+319 DTGSTSPDNDTQSNNE

-339 EPGSKIFV
+339 EPGSKLFV
-347 SPMLY
+347 SPLLY

>member
-14 PSVAIDNLGSFQ
+14 PSAAIDDLGSFQ

-54 SISPDDFYLDVTGGT
+54 SISPDDFYMDVTNGT
-69 YAATPYKTLLLYAQ
+69 YATTPYKVLLLYAQ

-143 LLEGWAGDSV
+143 LLEGWAAPINTAMAATD
-153 RKTDDSVLK
+153 KTD
-162 TNDSV
+162 TTE
-167 QKTDDSVQKTDDS
+167 TDTSS
-180 VQIKDKEEI
+180 EFDKQVEEI
-189 VNLWQ
+189 VVLWQ

-222 RDRFIRLLPDLH
+222 RDKFIRLLPDLH

-241 TEAIGEDTITQ
+241 TEAIGEDSLSQ
-252 LLHSTDPADQRLLRK
+252 LLHSTAPADQRLLRK

-277 DRTTVIAFDKQTRQ
+277 ERTTVIAFDKQTRQ
-291 QAHDDVIALRTSI
+291 QAHDDAIALRTSI
-304 LKTIKERTEQSQPSP
+304 LKTIKERTEQPQPP
-319 DTKPDTGTTPEAGSE
+319 TDTKPDTGTTSETNSE

-339 EPGSKIFV
+339 ESGGKIFV
-347 SPMLY
+347 SPLLY

>member
-1 MILSTTK
+1 MIILTTK

-14 PSVAIDNLGSFQ
+14 PSIAIDDLGSFQ

-41 GAKLYQR
+41 GAKLYQT
-48 LCEYYE
+48 LCAYYE
-54 SISPDDFYLDVTGGT
+54 SISPDDFYMDVTNGT
-69 YAATPYKTLLLYAQ
+69 YATTPYKVLLLYAQ

-89 ALSRFAPQ
+89 ALARFAPQ
-97 QAVSVNST
+97 QAVSVNSS

-143 LLEGWAGDSV
+143 LLEGWATPINTAMAVSETTGIDNEA
-153 RKTDDSVLK
+153 DF
-162 TNDSV
+162 
-167 QKTDDSVQKTDDS
+167 QK
-180 VQIKDKEEI
+180 QIEEI
-189 VNLWQ
+189 IVLWQ

-241 TEAIGEDTITQ
+241 TEAIGEDLIAR
-252 LLHSTDPADQRLLRK
+252 LLHSTDPTDQRLLRK

-277 DRTTVIAFDKQTRQ
+277 ERTTVIAFDKQTRL
-291 QAHDDVIALRTSI
+291 QAHDDAIALRASI
-304 LKTIKERTEQSQPSP
+304 LKTIKERSEQSSP
-319 DTKPDTGTTPEAGSE
+319 DTDTQSNNE

-347 SPMLY
+347 SPLLY

>member
-1 MILSTTK
+1 MILTTTK

-14 PSVAIDNLGSFQ
+14 PSVAIDDLGSFQ

-41 GAKLYQR
+41 GTKLYQR
-48 LCEYYE
+48 LCEYYN
-54 SISPDDFYLDVTGGT
+54 SISPDDFYLDVTSGT
-69 YAATPYKTLLLYAQ
+69 YATTPYNTLLLYAQ

-89 ALSRFAPQ
+89 ALARFAPQ

-143 LLEGWAGDSV
+143 LLEGWAAPIYTAATIDDEIG
-153 RKTDDSVLK
+153 TDTTSEY
-162 TNDSV
+162 
-167 QKTDDSVQKTDDS
+167 QKQV
-180 VQIKDKEEI
+180 EEI
-189 VNLWQ
+189 VVLWQ

-241 TEAIGEDTITQ
+241 TEALGEDIIAQ

-277 DRTTVIAFDKQTRQ
+277 ERTTVIAFDKQTRQ
-291 QAHDDVIALRTSI
+291 QAHDDAIALRTSI
-304 LKTIKERTEQSQPSP
+304 LKTIKERTEQPQPST
-319 DTKPDTGTTPEAGSE
+319 DTKPDTGTTPSTDSE

-339 EPGSKIFV
+339 EQGSKIFV
-347 SPMLY
+347 SPLLY

>member
-1 MILSTTK
+1 MILFTTK

-14 PSVAIDNLGSFQ
+14 PSVAIDDLGSFQ

-41 GAKLYQR
+41 GAKLYQS
-48 LCEYYE
+48 LCDYYAGM
-54 SISPDDFYLDVTGGT
+54 SPDDFYLDVTSGT
-69 YAATPYKTLLLYAQ
+69 YAATPYKVLLLYAQ

-89 ALSRFAPQ
+89 ALARFAPQ

-143 LLEGWAGDSV
+143 LLEGWATTANTAMAIGDDAE
-153 RKTDDSVLK
+153 TDKED
-162 TNDSV
+162 DF
-167 QKTDDSVQKTDDS
+167 QK
-180 VQIKDKEEI
+180 QIEEI
-189 VNLWQ
+189 VLLWQ

-241 TEAIGEDTITQ
+241 TEAIGEDIIAQ

-277 DRTTVIAFDKQTRQ
+277 ERTTVIAFDKQTRQ
-291 QAHDDVIALRTSI
+291 QAHDDAVALRTSI
-304 LKTIKERTEQSQPSP
+304 LKTIKERTEQPQPQP
-319 DTKPDTGTTPEAGSE
+319 DTKAKADTQAEGKSE

-339 EPGSKIFV
+339 EQGSKIFV
-347 SPMLY
+347 PPLLY

>member
-1 MILSTTK
+1 MILLTTK

-14 PSVAIDNLGSFQ
+14 PSIAIDDLGSFQ

-41 GAKLYQR
+41 GAKLYQA
-48 LCEYYE
+48 LCAYYE
-54 SISPDDFYLDVTGGT
+54 SISPDDFYMDVTIGT
-69 YAATPYKTLLLYAQ
+69 YTATPYKVLLLYAQ

-89 ALSRFAPQ
+89 ALARFAPQ
-97 QAVSVNST
+97 QAVSVNSS

-143 LLEGWAGDSV
+143 LLEGWATPINTAMAVS
-153 RKTDDSVLK
+153 KTTGID
-162 TNDSV
+162 NEAEF
-167 QKTDDSVQKTDDS
+167 QK
-180 VQIKDKEEI
+180 QIEEI
-189 VNLWQ
+189 VLLWQ

-241 TEAIGEDTITQ
+241 TEAIGEDLLAR
-252 LLHSTDPADQRLLRK
+252 LLHSTDPIDQRLLRK

-277 DRTTVIAFDKQTRQ
+277 ERTSVIAFDKQTRL
-291 QAHDDVIALRTSI
+291 QAHDDAIALRASI
-304 LKTIKERTEQSQPSP
+304 LKTIKERTEQSSP
-319 DTKPDTGTTPEAGSE
+319 DTDTQSNNE

-347 SPMLY
+347 SPLLY

>member
-14 PSVAIDNLGSFQ
+14 PSVAIDDLGSFQ

-41 GAKLYQR
+41 GDKLYQA
-48 LCEYYE
+48 LCAYYA
-54 SISPDDFYLDVTGGT
+54 SISPDDFYTDVTGGT
-69 YAATPYKTLLLYAQ
+69 YAATPYKVLLLYAQ

-89 ALSRFAPQ
+89 ALARFAPQ

-105 GINMASSNDYDTVSD
+105 GINMASSNDYDAVSD

-143 LLEGWAGDSV
+143 LLEGWATPINTAMEITDSSG
-153 RKTDDSVLK
+153 TDPNSEY
-162 TNDSV
+162 
-167 QKTDDSVQKTDDS
+167 QKQV
-180 VQIKDKEEI
+180 EEI
-189 VNLWQ
+189 VVLWQ
-194 ESKFYFLHSDLLI
+194 ESKFYFLHADLLI
-207 PTALTLQQYVDIYDN
+207 STALTLQQYVDIYDN

-241 TEAIGEDTITQ
+241 TEAIGEDLIAQ

-277 DRTTVIAFDKQTRQ
+277 ERTTVIAFDKQTRQ
-291 QAHDDVIALRTSI
+291 QAHDDAVALRTSI
-304 LKTIKERTEQSQPSP
+304 LKTLKERTEPIESSS
-319 DTKPDTGTTPEAGSE
+319 DIKPDANNEGKNE

-347 SPMLY
+347 SPLLY

>member
-14 PSVAIDNLGSFQ
+14 PSVAIDDLGSFQ

-41 GAKLYQR
+41 GGKLYQA
-48 LCEYYE
+48 LCAYYE
-54 SISPDDFYLDVTGGT
+54 SISPDDFYTDVTNGT
-69 YAATPYKTLLLYAQ
+69 YAATPYKVLLLYAQ

-89 ALSRFAPQ
+89 ALARFAPQ

-105 GINMASSNDYDTVSD
+105 GINVASSNGYEAVSD

-143 LLEGWAGDSV
+143 LLEGWATPINTAMAIGETTG
-153 RKTDDSVLK
+153 TDTTSEY
-162 TNDSV
+162 
-167 QKTDDSVQKTDDS
+167 QKQV
-180 VQIKDKEEI
+180 EEI
-189 VNLWQ
+189 VVLWQ
-194 ESKFYFLHSDLLI
+194 ESKFYFLHADLLI

-241 TEAIGEDTITQ
+241 TEAIGEDTIDL
-252 LLHSTDPADQRLLRK
+252 LLHSTDPDDQRLLRK
-267 VQRLMVAHLK
+267 VQRLMVALLK
-277 DRTTVIAFDKQTRQ
+277 ERTTVITFDKQTRQ
-291 QAHDDVIALRTSI
+291 QAHDDAVALRTSI
-304 LKTIKERTEQSQPSP
+304 LKTIKERTEQPQPST
-319 DTKPDTGTTPEAGSE
+319 DTKPSTDTENKTENNK

-347 SPMLY
+347 SPLLY

>member
-14 PSVAIDNLGSFQ
+14 PSVAIDDLGSFQ

-41 GAKLYQR
+41 GAKLYQG
-48 LCEYYE
+48 LCKYYE
-54 SISPDDFYLDVTGGT
+54 SISPDDFYLDVTSGT
-69 YAATPYKTLLLYAQ
+69 YAATPYKVLLLYAQ

-89 ALSRFAPQ
+89 ALARFAPQ

-143 LLEGWAGDSV
+143 LLEGWATTTNTAMAIDETVG
-153 RKTDDSVLK
+153 TD
-162 TNDSV
+162 NEEEF
-167 QKTDDSVQKTDDS
+167 QE
-180 VQIKDKEEI
+180 QIEDI
-189 VNLWQ
+189 VYLWQ

-241 TEAIGEDTITQ
+241 TEAIGEEVIAQ
-252 LLHSTDPADQRLLRK
+252 LLHSTDPTDQRLLRK

-277 DRTTVIAFDKQTRQ
+277 ERTTVIAFDKQTRQ
-291 QAHDDVIALRTSI
+291 QAHDDAVALRTSI
-304 LKTIKERTEQSQPSP
+304 LNTIKERIEHPQPQP
-319 DTKPDTGTTPEAGSE
+319 DTEAKADTEAESNSE

-339 EPGSKIFV
+339 EQGSKIFV
-347 SPMLY
+347 SPLLY

>member
-14 PSVAIDNLGSFQ
+14 PSVAIDDLGSFQ

-41 GAKLYQR
+41 GGKLYQT
-48 LCEYYE
+48 LCAYYE

-69 YAATPYKTLLLYAQ
+69 YAATPYKVLLLYAQ

-89 ALSRFAPQ
+89 ALARFAPQ

-105 GINMASSNDYDTVSD
+105 GINMASSNDYDSVSD

-126 VQGYKKEAMV
+126 VQGYKKESMV

-143 LLEGWAGDSV
+143 LLEGWATPINTAMAIADASG
-153 RKTDDSVLK
+153 TDTTSEYQMQV
-162 TNDSV
+162 
-167 QKTDDSVQKTDDS
+167 
-180 VQIKDKEEI
+180 EEI
-189 VNLWQ
+189 VVLWQ
-194 ESKFYFLHSDLLI
+194 ESKFYFLHADLLI

-222 RDRFIRLLPDLH
+222 RDKFIRLLPDLH

-241 TEAIGEDTITQ
+241 TEAIGEDIITQ

-277 DRTTVIAFDKQTRQ
+277 ERTTVIAFDKQTRQ
-291 QAHDDVIALRTSI
+291 QAHDDAVALRTSI
-304 LKTIKERTEQSQPSP
+304 LKTIKERNEQSQPSP
-319 DTKPDTGTTPEAGSE
+319 DTTPDSGTTSEADNK

-339 EPGSKIFV
+339 EPDSKIFV
-347 SPMLY
+347 SPLLY